1 MSDVARVER
10 PDRVNNVGV
19 PKFTTARELTAK
31 PELTTAPEPIIPVVS
46 IHKAVSPSKSV

>member
-1 MSDVARVER
+1 MSHVARVER

-19 PKFTTARELTAK
+19 PEF
-31 PELTTAPEPIIPVVS
+31 TTAPEPIIPVVS